1 MLQKELKKKENL
13 YKDSIDE
20 YEKLRFRHCSVV
32 QELEGLK
39 EVQRRVRKNI
49 TIYVS

>member
-13 YKDSIDE
+13 YKDLIDE
-20 YEKLRFRHCSVV
+20 YENLRFRHCSVL

-39 EVQRRVRKNI
+39 EVHKRVSKQK
-49 TIYVS
+49 Y